1 MQNEILMAGFGGQGV
16 MTIGK
21 FLAEG
26 ALENGQ
32 EVAWIP
38 SYGPEMR
45 GGTAY
50 CTVVVADRPIGSP
63 VVNVPTNILVMNR
76 PSMTKFEPVVKPGGA
91 LIVNSSLVPEVSE
104 RTDILQVRVPCNDLS
119 IQHTGTSR
127 SANIA
132 GLGGTVGATGMVP
145 VELIEGYLTRK
156 FKKNQTVL
164 ETNLAIFK
172 AAFQIGAEA
181 RAAWL
186 AKKGG
191 N

>member
-26 ALENGQ
+26 ALENGL

-63 VVNVPTNILVMNR
+63 VVNIPTNILVMNR
-76 PSMTKFEPVVKPGGA
+76 PSMSKFDSVVKPGGA
-91 LIVNSSLVPEVSE
+91 LIINSSLIPETSA
-104 RTDILQVRVPCNDLS
+104 RTDIMQVFVPCNDLS

-132 GLGGTVGATGMVP
+132 GLGGSVGATNMVP
-145 VELIEGYLTRK
+145 VELVVGFLTKK

-164 ETNLAIFK
+164 ETNLAIFN
-172 AAFQIGAEA
+172 AAYQIGAEA
-181 RAAWL
+181 RTAWL
-186 AKKGG
+186 AKKGVQ
-191 N
+191 

>member
-1 MQNEILMAGFGGQGV
+1 MQNEIMMAGFGGQGV

-21 FLAEG
+21 FMAEG
-26 ALENGQ
+26 ALEQGL

-63 VVNVPTNILVMNR
+63 VVNIPTNILVMNR
-76 PSMTKFEPVVKPGGA
+76 PSMLKFDSVVKPGGA
-91 LIVNSSLVPEVSE
+91 LIINSSLIPEVSA
-104 RTDILQVRVPCNDLS
+104 RTDILQVRVPCNELS
-119 IQHTGTSR
+119 IQHTGSSR

-132 GLGGTVGATGMVP
+132 GLGASVGATGMTSVDL
-145 VELIEGYLTRK
+145 VVAYLTRK

-172 AAFQIGAEA
+172 EAFKIGDDA
-181 RAAWL
+181 RTAWL
-186 AKKGG
+186 AKNGG
-191 N
+191 K

>member
-26 ALENGQ
+26 ALQHGL

-63 VVNVPTNILVMNR
+63 IVNVPTNILVMNR
-76 PSMTKFEPVVKPGGA
+76 PSMVKFESAVKPGGA
-91 LIVNSSLVPEVSE
+91 LIINSSLIPERAT
-104 RTDILQVRVPCNDLS
+104 RTDILEVLVPCNEIS
-119 IQHTGTSR
+119 IKHTGSSR

-132 GLGGTVGATGMVP
+132 GLGAIVGATEIVP
-145 VELIEGYLTRK
+145 RDLVVAFLTGK
-156 FKKNQTVL
+156 FKKNPQVL
-164 ETNLAIFK
+164 ESNMKIFEESY
-172 AAFQIGAEA
+172 QIGAET
-181 RAAWL
+181 RAAWQ
-186 AKKGG
+186 AGKGG
-191 N
+191 K

>member
-26 ALENGQ
+26 ALEHGL

-50 CTVVVADRPIGSP
+50 CTVVMADRPIGSP

-76 PSMTKFEPVVKPGGA
+76 PSMTKFESVVKTGGA
-91 LIVNSSLVPEVSE
+91 LIINSSLIPETSE

-132 GLGGTVGATGMVP
+132 GLGGSIGATDMVP
-145 VELIEGYLTRK
+145 VDLVVAFLTKK

-164 ETNLAIFK
+164 DTNLAIFK
-172 AAFQIGAEA
+172 ASYQIGADA

-186 AKKGG
+186 KKGG

>member
-1 MQNEILMAGFGGQGV
+1 MQSEVLMAGFGGQGV

-26 ALENGQ
+26 ALQKGL

-63 VVNVPTNILVMNR
+63 IVNVPTNILVMNR
-76 PSMTKFEPVVKPGGA
+76 PSMAKFEFSVKPGGA
-91 LIVNSSLVPEVSE
+91 LIINSSLIPDRTS
-104 RTDILQVRVPCNDLS
+104 RTDILEVLVPCNEIS
-119 IQHTGTSR
+119 IKYTGTSR

-132 GLGGTVGATGMVP
+132 GLGAIVGATEMVP
-145 VELIEGYLTRK
+145 KELVVAFLSGK
-156 FKKNQTVL
+156 FKKNPQVL
-164 ETNLAIFK
+164 ESNLAIFEESYK
-172 AAFQIGAEA
+172 IGAQA
-181 RAAWL
+181 RAAWM

>member
-76 PSMTKFEPVVKPGGA
+76 PSMAKFEPVVKPGGA

-132 GLGGTVGATGMVP
+132 GLGGSVGATDMVP
-145 VELIEGYLTRK
+145 LALVEGFLTRK
-156 FKKNQTVL
+156 FKKNQQVL

-172 AAFQIGAEA
+172 AAYQIGAEA

>member
-16 MTIGK
+16 MTIGR

-26 ALENGQ
+26 ALQHGM

-63 VVNVPTNILVMNR
+63 IVNIPTNILVMNK
-76 PSMTKFEPVVKPGGA
+76 PSMTKFEPIVKSGGV
-91 LIVNSSLVPEVSE
+91 LIVNSSLIAETTG
-104 RTDILQVRVPCNDLS
+104 RTDILEVRVPCNELS
-119 IQHTGTSR
+119 ISHVGSSR

-132 GLGGTVGATGMVP
+132 GLGGILGATGIVP
-145 VELIEGYLTRK
+145 YELVESVLTAK
-156 FKKNQTVL
+156 FKSKGNVL
-164 ETNLAIFK
+164 ETNLAILKKSFEMGQK
-172 AAFQIGAEA
+172 AREEK
-181 RAAWL
+181 L
-186 AKKGG
+186 AGKGG